1 MKVYVK
7 KRDKNPFLMSIIL
20 GIIFIAFGVITYIVF
35 TKSERPFIEVFS
47 DYGIMIPFGFIF
59 FIIGVYIIV
68 NLFRPAKKY
77 KLRLISKKE
86 QVYKGKIITY
96 MGFSGNKEKEVFD
109 DLIDADYKCYTIGQN
124 DLVVGNDYSVK
135 IKEFNWCP
143 KSVETL
149 DNFNDNKAKEH
160 VPISISL
167 ITIPIAFC
175 GIMILLCIIGMI
187 LYPKYILEYAI
198 WGVINSVILY
208 SIVKEYKK

>member
-7 KRDKNPFLMSIIL
+7 KRDKSPFLMGIIL
-20 GIIFIAFGVITYIVF
+20 GIIFIGFGVITYIVF
-35 TKSERPFIEVFS
+35 TRRERPFIEVFS

-59 FIIGVYIIV
+59 FIIGIYIIV

-77 KLRLISKKE
+77 KLRLTSKKE
-86 QVYKGKIITY
+86 QVYNGKIITY
-96 MGFSGNKEKEVFD
+96 MGFSGDKEKEVFD

-124 DLVVGNDYSVK
+124 NLVVGDDYIVK

-143 KSVETL
+143 KSVKAL
-149 DNFNDNKAKEH
+149 DDYKNDTKEH

>member
-1 MKVYVK
+1 MRVYVK
-7 KRDKNPFLMSIIL
+7 KRDRSPFLMSIIL
-20 GIIFIAFGVITYIVF
+20 GIIFTCFGVITYIVF

-47 DYGIMIPFGFIF
+47 DYGIMIPFGFVF
-59 FIIGVYIIV
+59 FIIGVYIIA
-68 NLFRPAKKY
+68 NLFVPAKKY

-124 DLVVGNDYSVK
+124 DLVVGDDYCVK

-149 DNFNDNKAKEH
+149 DNYNDNKTKEH
-160 VPISISL
+160 VPMSIPL
-167 ITIPIAFC
+167 ITIPIVFC

-187 LYPKYILEYAI
+187 LYPKYIFEYI
-198 WGVINSVILY
+198 TFSLVDGVVLYLIL
-208 SIVKEYKK
+208 KEFRK